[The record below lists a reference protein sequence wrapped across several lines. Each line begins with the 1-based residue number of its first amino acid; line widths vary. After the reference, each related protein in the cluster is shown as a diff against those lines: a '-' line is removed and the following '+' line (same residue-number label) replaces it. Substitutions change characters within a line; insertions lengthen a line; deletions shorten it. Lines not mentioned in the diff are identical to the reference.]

1 MAKLIKEIENLLLCS
16 ELKKANLMLS
26 ALFAR
31 AKNPVAILESL
42 YRVGKDLINQN
53 YITEATSLLRSLKD
67 YALGTNEALL
77 LTDIK
82 NLLSYCYRLKKKIP
96 EALQEC
102 KDCINICR
110 AQNDLIMRLPVLH
123 LNMSAVYR
131 EDLKD
136 YRKAMFHAEKAYE
149 VSQIL
154 IAEDPCNKSNNRHLA
169 VSILVMGQLEET
181 FNNKEAA
188 VLWYSQGI
196 EMDNLDDD
204 MSKQF
209 KSRLYGITFNKKK
222 SKILKKRS
230 TSSRQ
235 STRSERRTW
244 VKSKIYNMPNH
255 SVVSS
260 TTNYS
265 QFSTINTRSTKKKEY
280 NIEAAIKIQSF
291 IRMALEKF
299 RYERNRGI
307 YNYLV
312 YTKKS
317 IVGNLYFV
325 SVYRNVGMQKH
336 KFMMKRLAST
346 IYIEAYPLTSKG
358 KPQQIS
364 FELNEICRILNI
376 EAREIVL
383 KSHLNE
389 LISKIDL
396 VDGKLIL
403 AS

>member
-26 ALFAR
+26 SLFAR
-31 AKNPVAILESL
+31 AKNPITIIETL
-42 YRVGKDLINQN
+42 YQLGKDLINKN
-53 YITEATSLLRSLKD
+53 YISEATLLLRSLKD
-67 YALGTNEALL
+67 YTLGTNESLL
-77 LTDIK
+77 LTDVK

-96 EALQEC
+96 EALKEC

-110 AQNDLIMRLPVLH
+110 AENDLIMRLPVLH

-149 VSQIL
+149 VSQVL
-154 IAEDPCNKSNNRHLA
+154 ISEDPNNISNNRHLA

-196 EMDNLDDD
+196 EMDNLDNELA
-204 MSKQF
+204 KQF

-222 SKILKKRS
+222 SKSLKKRS

-244 VKSKIYNMPNH
+244 VKSKIYNMPDH
-255 SVVSS
+255 SIISS

-265 QFSTINTRSTKKKEY
+265 QFSTVNTRSTKKKEY
-280 NIEAAIKIQSF
+280 NIEAIIKIQSF

-299 RYERNRGI
+299 RYERNRDI
-307 YNYLV
+307 YNYFA

-317 IVGNLYFV
+317 ISSGLYFI
-325 SVYRNVGMQKH
+325 SVYRNIGMQKH

-346 IYIEAYPLTSKG
+346 IYIEAYPLTFKG
-358 KPQQIS
+358 KSQQIS

-389 LISKIDL
+389 LISKIDII
-396 VDGKLIL
+396 DGKLIL
-403 AS
+403 AT